1 MSRLTNSRAL
11 SLIALKVEDS
21 PFKKVIKM
29 VKDMI
34 HKLMLEAQ
42 EEAEHKAYATRRWKI
57 TSAKSSSS
65 WPCLTARS
73 RT

>member
-1 MSRLTNSRAL
+1 M
-11 SLIALKVEDS
+11 EDS

-42 EEAEHKAYATRRWKI
+42 EEAEHKGLCYKAMENHQCEVEQLVAMLDGALAY
-57 TSAKSSSS
+57 
-65 WPCLTARS
+65 LTKQQLFPR
-73 RT
+73 